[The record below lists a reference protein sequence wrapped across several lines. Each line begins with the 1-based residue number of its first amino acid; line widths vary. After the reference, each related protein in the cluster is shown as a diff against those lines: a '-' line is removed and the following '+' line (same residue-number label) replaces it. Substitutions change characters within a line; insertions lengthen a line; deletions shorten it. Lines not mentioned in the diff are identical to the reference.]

1 MKFIVIDG
9 AVKRPGEEAMERL
22 RMTVGRQI
30 DEGDVLLVSVPETHV
45 RILRKRTYCNGK
57 EILEEII
64 MMHRRN
70 PETPRWGL

>member
-1 MKFIVIDG
+1 M
-9 AVKRPGEEAMERL
+9 EATHV
-22 RMTVGRQI
+22 TVGRQI

-45 RILRKRTYCNGK
+45 RILRKRELTAVEK

-70 PETPRWGL
+70 PDTPRWGL